1 MTEKTDERELVIFL
15 ELLMPHV
22 IQTQTVTQ
30 LLLEKGIFTKEE
42 YLGKRKQVQED
53 YERKLRT
60 DGEQPR

>member
-30 LLLEKGIFTKEE
+30 LLIEKGIFTKEE

-53 YERKLRT
+53 YERKLKT
-60 DGEQPR
+60 DGE